1 MRRRNDITYIGKSS
15 KAAVS
20 KIKISTYTSGGT
32 ALKSFDIGKTTPGS
46 ALTNS

>member
-20 KIKISTYTSGGT
+20 KIKIKNLEFCS
-32 ALKSFDIGKTTPGS
+32 
-46 ALTNS
+46 

>member
-20 KIKISTYTSGGT
+20 KIKILKLHSGRNGIEK
-32 ALKSFDIGKTTPGS
+32 L
-46 ALTNS
+46 